1 MSSIQPLTVSKY
13 LTISPS
19 VALKTHC
26 FSSHFIYQNIKYLI
40 CFAFIFINKTA
51 AYLMMLIIKAV
62 YTILF
67 VCKDIYLLIKPT
79 VYALRFTLDIIELRY
94 VWWFSL
100 LLSRYPKIFTFSFC
114 SILYLPAEKEIFEA
128 SLELF
133 PPSMTTKTV
142 LSSLIFNLLI
152 E

>member
-1 MSSIQPLTVSKY
+1 MSPIQPLTVSKY

-67 VCKDIYLLIKPT
+67 ACKDIYLLIKPT

-100 LLSRYPKIFTFSFC
+100 LLSRYPKIFTVSFC
-114 SILYLPAEKEIFEA
+114 SCFDSCHVTSGVHFVICNIH
-128 SLELF
+128 
-133 PPSMTTKTV
+133 V
-142 LSSLIFNLLI
+142 LRKISRWAD
-152 E
+152 